1 MKTLHSIRRE
11 LAELHK
17 KRDELDAQLL
27 NMKRCSSNI
36 DEWTKKLS
44 NDSKLIVE
52 QINRDGELV
61 PVDYTDA
68 RKGME
73 TSILKKYVSLDGY
86 YNHQIDKI
94 EEINDQIDTL
104 EDELINHP
112 LNKIKVKLFE
122 LGYSDNLIFGTQ
134 RVTSI

>member
-1 MKTLHSIRRE
+1 MKTLHSIRKK
-11 LAELHK
+11 LAELHRQ
-17 KRDELDAQLL
+17 RDELDAQLL

-36 DEWTKKLS
+36 YEWTSKLES
-44 NDSKLIVE
+44 TDKLIVE

-68 RKGME
+68 RKGIE

-112 LNKIKVKLFE
+112 LNRIKVKLFE
-122 LGYSDNLIFGTQ
+122 LGCTDDLIFGTS
-134 RVTSI
+134 RLNSI